1 MHLST
6 LFVSTAF
13 VLAGMSAALPIQRE
27 NMLVARFAD
36 SDFLGDIEARGY
48 HEEAGLYSRGCILS
62 KTCIRPAADSR
73 ASSFSEYSQYTM
85 NTYPSSSHSPDPRH
99 PPSSTT
105 LITPHLPH
113 PVPRTGSRFS
123 GSTLRN
129 NRN

>member
-13 VLAGMSAALPIQRE
+13 VLAGMSAALPIRRE
-27 NMLVARFAD
+27 KMLVTRFAD

-62 KTCIRPAADSR
+62 KTCIRPDPDSR
-73 ASSFSEYSQYTM
+73 ASSFSEYTM
-85 NTYPSSSHSPDPRH
+85 NTYSSSSHSPDPRH
-99 PPSSTT
+99 PPSSAT

-113 PVPRTGSRFS
+113 PVPRTGSRLS
-123 GSTLRN
+123 GSTERSW
-129 NRN
+129 RH